1 MIKKAIAWTPMD
13 VIEHR
18 LGADPMYG
26 RWNAQQT
33 SNLIDSFRNLH
44 YGK

>member
-1 MIKKAIAWTPMD
+1 MGEEGHMIKKAIAWTPMD

-26 RWNAQQT
+26 RRNAQ
-33 SNLIDSFRNLH
+33 
-44 YGK
+44 